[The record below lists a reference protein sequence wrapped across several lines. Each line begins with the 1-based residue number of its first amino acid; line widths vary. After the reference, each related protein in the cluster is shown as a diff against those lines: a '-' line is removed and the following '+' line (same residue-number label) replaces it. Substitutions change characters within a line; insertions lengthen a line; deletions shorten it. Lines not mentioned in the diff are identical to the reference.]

1 MMHAMASSVDESVL
15 EASRR
20 ALRRF
25 GYQGLTAERI
35 ANEAGLSRVTLHRRG
50 ITKELVLAELTT
62 RAVAAYRE
70 ALWPA
75 LTGRGGGRERL
86 ERALGALC
94 DVAEANLELLVALRA
109 RTDAIFHEDGA
120 DADVMTRAVFTEPIA
135 RLLEDG
141 IADGS
146 LRALDPEEMAT
157 VLFNLVGWSY
167 IHLRTGHR
175 WSAHRARSRVLDL
188 ALNGLVPCPGA

>member
-1 MMHAMASSVDESVL
+1 MASPLDERVL
-15 EASRR
+15 TGFNR

-50 ITKELVLAELTT
+50 VTKELILAELTE
-62 RAVAAYRE
+62 RALAAYRE

-75 LTGRGGGRERL
+75 LTASGSARDRL
-86 ERALGALC
+86 EMALEALC
-94 DVAEANLELLVALRA
+94 AVAEAHLELLVALRSK
-109 RTDAIFHEDGA
+109 TDAIFHEHDEGEA
-120 DADVMTRAVFTEPIA
+120 MTRDVFTEPLQ

-141 IADGS
+141 VADGT
-146 LRALDPEEMAT
+146 LRGVDPEEMAT

-167 IHLRTGHR
+167 VHLRTGHR
-175 WSAHRARSRVLDL
+175 WRPERACSRVIDL
-188 ALNGLVPCPGA
+188 ALNGLVPRPG